1 MNNTTYSRRT
11 YSSSRPAAT
20 QTRTQPGHPAQS
32 AVDDQISRFEGTHSL
47 TAVFTK
53 DQATIDLFKRS
64 NNIVIGFICS
74 LYDEN
79 GRCIS
84 QGRGLSF
91 INYQGERYISR
102 AILYARNA
110 SLIDCSMRG
119 SKMST
124 LFDGDDKESQVT
136 ESRESGNYYI
146 PTESKPSEKQI
157 KFLTGLVESLPVDEM
172 NNILSKLPQMS
183 KYDVSQ
189 LINKLKG

>member
-20 QTRTQPGHPAQS
+20 HTRTQPGHPAQP
-32 AVDDQISRFEGTHSL
+32 AVEAQISRFEGTHNI

-53 DQATIDLFKRS
+53 DQATIDLFRRE

-124 LFDGDDKESQVT
+124 LFDGDDKEQVT
-136 ESRESGNYYI
+136 EAREPVNYYT
-146 PTESKPSEKQI
+146 PPENKPSEKQI
-157 KFLTGLVESLPVDEM
+157 KFLTGLVESLPIDEM
-172 NNILSKLPQMS
+172 NDILSRLPQMT
-183 KYDVSQ
+183 KHDVSQ
-189 LINKLKG
+189 LINKLKD

>member
-1 MNNTTYSRRT
+1 MNNTTYPRRT
-11 YSSSRPAAT
+11 YSSSRPV
-20 QTRTQPGHPAQS
+20 TRDNRPQPGHPAQS
-32 AVDDQISRFEGTHSL
+32 SVDAMVTQFEGTHSI

-53 DQATIDLFKRS
+53 DQATIDLFRRE

-91 INYQGERYISR
+91 INYQGERYIAR

-124 LFDGDDKESQVT
+124 LFDGDDKEHEIERS
-136 ESRESGNYYI
+136 EPGNYYT
-146 PTESKPSEKQI
+146 PPENKPSEKQI
-157 KFLTGLVESLPVDEM
+157 KFLRGLVESLPTDEM
-172 NNILSKLPQMS
+172 NDILSRLPQMN

-189 LINKLKG
+189 LINKLKD